1 LGLDQVKKESFFAT
15 YPNPVYDNLFINPL
29 DVTTSILGY
38 RIIDTMGRVVKRGNL
53 DFDQGYR
60 SIDMLSIKP
69 GVYIVQL
76 SDGERSEHKK
86 IIKTTV

>member
-1 LGLDQVKKESFFAT
+1 
-15 YPNPVYDNLFINPL
+15 
-29 DVTTSILGY
+29 
-38 RIIDTMGRVVKRGNL
+38 MGRVIKKGNL

-60 SIDMLSIKP
+60 SIDMLSVKP

-86 IIKTTV
+86 IIKTAV